1 MNKKVLVAYST
12 KSGSTGEVAE
22 VIGKALRD
30 GGVTVDISLAKDVI
44 KLSPYGAV
52 IVGSPILYGKWHSQA
67 LKFLKRHQETLS
79 RIPVAYFITC
89 MELTRL
95 SEKKAHDMAV
105 FLDPSLGRAPHV
117 AGKLSLFEKSHLLS
131 AFLDPVLK
139 KVPQVKPF
147 SVGFFRGE
155 LNYSKLDFISMLLMK
170 FIWLLY
176 KRAPEGDFRNWDVI
190 RSWAMS
196 LRPALTETSQEGKL

>member
-22 VIGKALRD
+22 AIGKALRE
-30 GGVTVDISLAKDVI
+30 GGLTVDISPAKEVI
-44 KLSPYGAV
+44 ELSAYGAA

-67 LKFLKRHQETLS
+67 LKLLKRHQEALS
-79 RIPVAYFITC
+79 RIPVAYFTTC

-95 SEKKAHDMAV
+95 PEKKARDMAV
-105 FLDPSLGRAPHV
+105 YLDPSLGRPPQV
-117 AGKLSLFEKSHLLS
+117 AGKLSAFEKSHLLS

-147 SVGFFRGE
+147 SVGFFRGK
-155 LNYSKLDFISMLLMK
+155 LNYSKLDFISLLLMK
-170 FIWLLY
+170 FIWLVY
-176 KRAPEGDFRNWDVI
+176 KRAPEGDFRNWEAI
-190 RSWAMS
+190 GSWAMS
-196 LRPALTETSQEGKL
+196 LRPALAETSQEGKQ